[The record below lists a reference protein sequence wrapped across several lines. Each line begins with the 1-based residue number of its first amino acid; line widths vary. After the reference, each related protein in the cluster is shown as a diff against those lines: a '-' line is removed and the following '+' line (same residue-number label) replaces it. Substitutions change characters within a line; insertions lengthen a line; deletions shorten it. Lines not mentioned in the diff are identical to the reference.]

1 MHIDSAISI
10 FLHSHM
16 QRTTILLPEDLH
28 RKGISLSELIR
39 KQLTDC
45 VQPEPTAK
53 PAFFSRQPWTGN
65 GADDVAARHDDYL
78 YGP

>member
-1 MHIDSAISI
+1 
-10 FLHSHM
+10 M

-28 RKGISLSELIR
+28 RKASKEARMQGISLSELIR
-39 KQLTDC
+39 KQLSDC
-45 VQPEPTAK
+45 VKTEPAAK

-65 GADDVAARHDDYL
+65 GADDFAARHDDYL